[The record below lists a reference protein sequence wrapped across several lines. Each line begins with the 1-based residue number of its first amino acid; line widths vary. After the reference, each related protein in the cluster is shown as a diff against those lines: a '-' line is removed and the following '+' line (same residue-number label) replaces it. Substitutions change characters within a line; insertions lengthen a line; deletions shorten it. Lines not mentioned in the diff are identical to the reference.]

1 MKKSFLWIFTFVMMV
16 GCGENVDPIGD
27 NEPVLRDLTSQEKS
41 LILSS
46 NEFAFD
52 LFHELNNQ
60 NAQEN
65 LFFSP
70 LSVQYALAMT
80 LNGSDQETYEAIR
93 DVLKN
98 QNLSEN
104 QINESYLSLTQ
115 FLLGIDKTVLLKI
128 ANSVW
133 YRKDLTVKEA
143 FKLAVQ
149 TYYEAGITGLDF
161 SDPGAKDQ
169 INGWVSD
176 KTEGLIED
184 LIDQIPPGVVMYLI
198 NAIYFK
204 ADWKYQFDKSLTREG
219 PFFLEDGNPIQ
230 TDLMTV
236 EGAKIGYYRNEFLRM
251 VDIPYGNGQFSMTI
265 LVPDTNYSLKDIS
278 DSFDE
283 TQFNEWMA
291 LAQPANSTLTI
302 PKFKIEYKT
311 LLNDALTSLGMGIAF
326 MDEANLSRLFEN
338 PLDLYIS
345 RVIHQAVIEVNEE
358 GSEAAA
364 ATAVEIMETSMP
376 PEPEIIMINQPFIF
390 MIREKF
396 SGTVLFAGKLMDPS

>member
-1 MKKSFLWIFTFVMMV
+1 MKKSILWIFTLVLMV
-16 GCGENVDPIGD
+16 GCGENLDPIGD
-27 NEPVLRDLTSQEKS
+27 NEPVLRDLTPQEES

-60 NAQEN
+60 NDQEN

-80 LNGSDQETYEAIR
+80 LNGSDQETYAAIR

-104 QINESYLSLTQ
+104 EINESYLSLTQ

-133 YRKDLTVKEA
+133 YRKGLTVKEA
-143 FKLAVQ
+143 FKQAVQ
-149 TYYEAGITGLDF
+149 TYYDAGITGLDF
-161 SDPGAKDQ
+161 SDPGAKEQ

-204 ADWKYQFDKSLTREG
+204 ADWKYQFDKSMTAEG
-219 PFFLEDGNPIQ
+219 PFFLEDGNQIQ

-236 EGAKIGYYRNEFLRM
+236 EGAKVGYYNNEILRL
-251 VDIPYGNGQFSMTI
+251 VDIPYGNGQFSMTL
-265 LVPDTNYSLKDIS
+265 LVPAGDHSLKDIS

-283 TQFNEWMA
+283 SQYNEWVA
-291 LAQPANSTLTI
+291 LAQTANSTLTM

-311 LLNDALTSLGMGIAF
+311 LLNDALTSMGMGIAF
-326 MDEANLSRLFEN
+326 TDQADLTRLFEN
-338 PLDLYIS
+338 QLDLYIS

-364 ATAVEIMETSMP
+364 ATAVEIMETSLP
-376 PEPEIIMINQPFIF
+376 PEPDIIVINQPFIF

-396 SGTVLFAGKLMDPS
+396 SGTLLFTGKLMDPS

>member
-1 MKKSFLWIFTFVMMV
+1 MKKSFLWIFAFVLIF
-16 GCGENVDPIGD
+16 GCDNGVDPIGD
-27 NEPVLRDLTSQEKS
+27 NEPVLRDLTTQEKS

-46 NEFAFD
+46 NKFAFD

-60 NAQEN
+60 DDQAN

-70 LSVQYALAMT
+70 LSVEYALAMT
-80 LNGSDQETYEAIR
+80 LNGSGQETF
-93 DVLKN
+93 DVIQEVLN
-98 QNLSEN
+98 NETLNESE
-104 QINESYLSLTQ
+104 INESYQSLTQ

-143 FKLAVQ
+143 FKQAIQ
-149 TYYEAGITGLDF
+149 TYYDASISGLDF
-161 SDPGAKDQ
+161 NDPGAKEQ

-184 LIDQIPPGVVMYLI
+184 LIDQIPPDVVMYLI

-219 PFFLEDGNPIQ
+219 PFLLEDASQIQ

-236 EGAKIGYYRNEFLRM
+236 EGAKVGYYSNEILRL

-265 LVPDTNYSLKDIS
+265 LIPAGDHSLKDIS
-278 DSFDE
+278 DTFDE
-283 TQFNEWMA
+283 TGFNEWVAMSETA
-291 LAQPANSTLTI
+291 KTTLTM

-311 LLNDALTSLGMGIAF
+311 LLNDALTSMGMGIAF
-326 MDEANLSRLFEN
+326 TDLADLSRLFEN

-364 ATAVEIMETSMP
+364 ATAVEIRETSMP
-376 PEPEIIMINQPFIF
+376 PEPEIIVINQPFIF